1 MILEAVWRSLGEG
14 DPACR
19 KTTEKTGGEE
29 DKSGGR
35 RQRKSVLL
43 EKPLRLGDSC
53 GVPQRL

>member
-1 MILEAVWRSLGEG
+1 MEAVWRWLGEG

-19 KTTEKTGGEE
+19 KTTEKTGDEE

-35 RQRKSVLL
+35 RRRKSALL
-43 EKPLRLGDSC
+43 EKPLRLGDNC